1 MNPASPIFLSDAS
14 CSGSPP
20 DQILRRAVFLDR
32 DGVINRDTGYVRRV
46 EDFEFIAGVVPALQ
60 EIQRRGYLLFVVT
73 NQSGIGRG
81 YYTLEDYQQVNAWML
96 ARLASNAV
104 TIHGVYVCP
113 HAPDAGCACRK
124 PAPGLLLQAQRE
136 HGLDLPNSWL
146 VGDKPSDIEAAQRA
160 GVGQA
165 LLIRRSQEIDVLSVK
180 SLFVGDSLRDMI
192 PHLSGVE

>member
-1 MNPASPIFLSDAS
+1 MNPASPISLNDAS
-14 CSGSPP
+14 WSGSPAGL
-20 DQILRRAVFLDR
+20 ILRRAVFLDR

-46 EDFEFIAGVVPALQ
+46 EDFEFIGGVVQALQ

-81 YYTLEDYQQVNAWML
+81 YYTLEDYQRVNAWML
-96 ARLASNAV
+96 AQLASNAV
-104 TIHGVYVCP
+104 TIRGVYVCP

-160 GVGQA
+160 GVGQT
-165 LLIRRSQEIDVLSVK
+165 LLIRRSQEIDVSSVK
-180 SLFVGDSLRDMI
+180 PLFVGDSLRDMI

>member
-1 MNPASPIFLSDAS
+1 MNPAFSNSPDEGSNS
-14 CSGSPP
+14 CSTAGR
-20 DQILRRAVFLDR
+20 ILHLAVFLDR

-81 YYTLEDYQQVNAWML
+81 YYTLEDYQRVNAWML
-96 ARLASNAV
+96 AHLASNAV

-113 HAPDAGCACRK
+113 HAPDVRCACRK

-146 VGDKPSDIEAAQRA
+146 VGDKPSDIEAARRA
-160 GVGQA
+160 GVGQT

-180 SLFVGDSLRDMI
+180 PLFVGDSLRDMI